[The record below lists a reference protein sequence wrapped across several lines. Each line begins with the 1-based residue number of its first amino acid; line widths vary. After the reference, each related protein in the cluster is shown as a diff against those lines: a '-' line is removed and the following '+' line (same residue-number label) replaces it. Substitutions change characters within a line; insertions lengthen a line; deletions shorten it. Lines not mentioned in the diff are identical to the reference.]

1 MIRFLSKL
9 LGDNVVRTHG
19 KPAAASRREARPA
32 MEQLEDRLVPTVVTS
47 FHPPRVTL
55 NLGMLHIDCQ
65 DRLKGGPFN
74 QSVTVETVDSYWGLE
89 YHVRWSTRTTHR
101 DYYFTPA
108 QLYGGVVFFTGA
120 KGDDT
125 FQNNTDLR
133 SYAWGGLGNDTLI
146 GGTNQDVL
154 MGEQGNDKIYGGGG
168 KDFLSGGDD
177 NDYIDGGGAFVNGQY
192 RDNFDGVADYING
205 NGGADKFKAEWVY
218 NGISVLN
225 RTNLDAPQDFNAAQG
240 DTIVNP
246 VFPVAAN
253 FTNAPVVSLQFGK

>member
-1 MIRFLSKL
+1 MIRLLSPL
-9 LGDNVVRTHG
+9 FGGNVARTHG
-19 KPAAASRREARPA
+19 KAAAARREARPG

-55 NLGMLHIDCQ
+55 VDGNLHIVCQ
-65 DRLKGGPFN
+65 DRLKGPPFS
-74 QSVTVETVDSYWGLE
+74 QKVVVETVDDLFGLA
-89 YHVRWSTRTTHR
+89 YHVGWTTKTTHR
-101 DYYFTPA
+101 DWYFYTSRV
-108 QLYGGVVFFTGA
+108 YGGVVFFTGG

-168 KDFLSGGDD
+168 KDYLSGGDD

-192 RDNFDGVADYING
+192 RDNYDGVADYING
-205 NGGADKFKAEWVY
+205 NAGADSFKAEWVS
-218 NGISVLN
+218 NGISVISQ
-225 RTNLDAPQDFNAAQG
+225 TNLDAPQDFNPAQG
-240 DTIVNP
+240 DKIVNQLL
-246 VFPVAAN
+246 PVAAAG
-253 FTNAPVVSLQFGK
+253 FIGAPVATAHFGS